1 MSATHPAQAGIRST
15 LVGVLANAL
24 LAGGKALAGILGN
37 SAALV
42 ADAIESTSDI
52 ATSLIVMG
60 GLRVAQRPPDEDH
73 PYGHGKAEPLAAL
86 AVAVA
91 LLVAAGGIVVTAVRG
106 ILIPHPVPEKYTLAV
121 LVAVIVIKE
130 TLFRF
135 VWRTGHDTGSGAVK
149 ADAWHHRSDA
159 ITSAAALVGIV
170 LAIWFNHP
178 AADEYAALIGAGI
191 IAFNGLRLAR
201 PAVLEITDAAPPPEL
216 EQKVRAA
223 ALTAG
228 GVKAIDKCRIRKMGF
243 DFYVDIHVVV
253 DGGIPVREGHDIA
266 HRVKDTLQA
275 AGLRVADTLVH
286 IEPDDEERMA
296 RARRNADAQAAG
308 GAPQVRDPKSVEFP

>member
-1 MSATHPAQAGIRST
+1 MSAPHPARAGIRST
-15 LVGVLANAL
+15 LVGVIANAV
-24 LAGGKALAGILGN
+24 LAAGKALAGILGN

-52 ATSLIVMG
+52 ATSLIVLG

-91 LLVAAGGIVVTAVRG
+91 LLAAAGGIVVTSIRG

-121 LVAVIVIKE
+121 LLGVIVIKE

-135 VWRTGHDTGSGAVK
+135 VWRSGHETGSGAVK

-159 ITSAAALVGIV
+159 ITSAVAAVGIV
-170 LAIWFNHP
+170 LAIWWNYP
-178 AADEYAALIGAGI
+178 PADEIAALFGAAI
-191 IAFNGLRLAR
+191 IAFNGVRLAQ
-201 PAVLEITDAAPPPEL
+201 PAIMEITDAAPPAEL
-216 EQKVRAA
+216 E
-223 ALTAG
+223 ALARRTAQ
-228 GVKAIDKCRIRKMGF
+228 GVPGVMAVEKCRLRKMGF

-253 DGGIPVREGHDIA
+253 DGAMSVRDGHAIA
-266 HRVKDTLQA
+266 HGVKDALR
-275 AGLRVADTLVH
+275 GSKLRVADALVH
-286 IEPDDEERMA
+286 VEPNDAERLA
-296 RARRNADAQAAG
+296 RARKFASAG
-308 GAPQVRDPKSVEFP
+308 GEGDRSD